1 MKKIILSVAVAAM
14 ALSTTASALEDIK
27 VDGQAK
33 LWYETSDT
41 ATTLVPGSTNDS
53 LFHKDASQASVVFKL
68 GMTGKQG
75 NVGFGAEMTQV
86 STMGLENV
94 LVTNVRHDA
103 TSGLNPAAYVSKA
116 YFTAPIA
123 GATLKMGRQEL
134 STPLLFTEKWNAVQN
149 NFDAAVVIVPATDN
163 LTVIGAYA
171 GQTNTGITA
180 PAFKAAQSFSQIGT
194 QGSYALGALYKA
206 DALAV
211 NVWAYEVSGLA
222 KAFWADAGMKAGPVN
237 VKAYASMIMPN
248 GSGTGAGDDTT
259 GFALCANTD
268 LGGVKVAA
276 AGSMVMEDGQIA
288 LANLVTGKKT
298 KLPTAGIY
306 TDGVYVAQ
314 PGSTAFKL
322 KASGKVGTTGLAL
335 QAVMNTNSDVR
346 FDTGTGGANIK
357 DTTEVD
363 FIVTQKLG
371 DFNLKG
377 ILMHRSFDDSGLDD
391 TNGGIHARVIASVNF

>member
-41 ATTLVPGSTNDS
+41 GTTGVVDGD
-53 LFHKDASQASVVFKL
+53 LFHVDNSQASVIFKL

-75 NVGFGAEMTQV
+75 NVGFGAEMTQA

-94 LVTNVRHDA
+94 LVSNIRHDA
-103 TSGLNPAAYVSKA
+103 ANGLNPSAYVSKA

-134 STPLLFTEKWNAVQN
+134 NTPLLYTEKWNAVQN

-163 LTVIGAYA
+163 LTVVAAYA
-171 GQTNTGITA
+171 GQTNNGTA
-180 PAFKAAQSFSQIGT
+180 GPAWKAGSDFNQIGT
-194 QGSYALGALYKA
+194 QGSYALGAMYKS
-206 DALAV
+206 DAAAV

-222 KAFWADAGMKAGPVN
+222 KAFWADAGMNAGPVA
-237 VKAYASMIMPN
+237 VKAYAGMVMPN

-259 GFALCANTD
+259 GFALSAGMKAGAVN
-268 LGGVKVAA
+268 LFA
-276 AGSMVMEDGQIA
+276 AGSMMMEDGQLA
-288 LANLVTGKKT
+288 LANFATGGKKT
-298 KLPTAGIY
+298 KLPTAGVY
-306 TDGVYVAQ
+306 TDGVYIAQ
-314 PGSTAFKL
+314 PDSVAFKV
-322 KASGKVGTTGLAL
+322 KASGKLGTTGLAL
-335 QAVMNTNSDVR
+335 QAVMNTN
-346 FDTGTGGANIK
+346 DTVGNEALE
-357 DTTEVD
+357 TTEVD
-363 FIVTQKLG
+363 LIVSQKLG

-377 ILMHRSFDDSGLDD
+377 IVMHRSFDASATD
-391 TNGGIHARVIASVNF
+391 TSNGGIHARVIASVNF